1 MTFLFVLFSR
11 IYACPADTS
20 DRTEP
25 TVKKIMLV
33 VFSLHAVIIVCS
45 PPDFQIPQGKG
56 PIASVQNQ
64 HTDNADPARGNH
76 SFWSY
81 GAATTDIQKSGSV
94 PPPPSFLPPAM

>member
-1 MTFLFVLFSR
+1 MSR
-11 IYACPADTS
+11 GYIRS
-20 DRTEP
+20 DRTNSQ
-25 TVKKIMLV
+25 KIMLV
-33 VFSLHAVIIVCS
+33 VFPLHAVIIVCS

-94 PPPPSFLPPAM
+94 PPLPRHFYPRPCSTTW